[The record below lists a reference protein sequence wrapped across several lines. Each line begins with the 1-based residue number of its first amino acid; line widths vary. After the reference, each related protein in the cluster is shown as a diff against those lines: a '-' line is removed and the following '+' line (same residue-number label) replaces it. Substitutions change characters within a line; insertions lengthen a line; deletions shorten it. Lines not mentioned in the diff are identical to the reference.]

1 MKYVIVSGSFKDV
14 FDPIEACDMIEE
26 AISSNDEIIKIP
38 FCDGGE
44 YTLEVLQN
52 AKKFD
57 TVYVEGILNPYLKPK
72 RARYLTTGKQAHII
86 SSEILRLYPDEDE
99 KKNPLELT
107 DYGYG
112 QLIKH
117 AICSG
122 YKEIYLYIGGT
133 STVCGGIGCAQA
145 LGIDFYNKEGSLMKA
160 PIMGKDLIDIGHFEV
175 RDVACKDLEIHII
188 ADGDAKLYEM
198 QGITK
203 LKIGKIYNSQ
213 SDVIVKKIE
222 EGIKNITKIC
232 SVNENQSFSGAAGA
246 LLIGIELCFE
256 PDYTLGGKFFSEMFQ
271 ITDAIR
277 NCDCVLTGEGR
288 YDNTA
293 CGKAPAFVA
302 GIAKQL
308 HKQVILVC
316 GQIDTKICMDEAGGI
331 IKADKKNAL
340 LDNGIDMILTCQFFY
355 DQFPPKGAYE
365 ENVQYYKENTVK
377 IIKKLFQ
384 RVKSEIVA

>member
-1 MKYVIVSGSFKDV
+1 MKYAIVSGSFKDV
-14 FDPIEACDMIEE
+14 FDPIEACDIVEE
-26 AISSNDEIIKIP
+26 AISSDDEIIKIP

-52 AKKFD
+52 TKKFE
-57 TVYVEGILNPYLKPK
+57 TVYVEDVLNPYLKLK
-72 RARYLTTGKQAHII
+72 RARYLTIGNQAHII

-99 KKNPLELT
+99 MKNPLELT

-117 AICSG
+117 AIYSG
-122 YKEIYLYIGGT
+122 YKEIYLYLGGT

-145 LGIDFYNKEGSLMKA
+145 LGVNFYDKKGILMKM
-160 PIMGKDLIDIGHFEV
+160 PIKGKELIDIGYFELK
-175 RDVACKDLEIHII
+175 DVIYKDLEIHII

-203 LKIGKIYNSQ
+203 LKIGQIYNSQ
-213 SDVIVKKIE
+213 SDVIVRKIE
-222 EGIKNITKIC
+222 EGIKNIAEIC
-232 SVNENQSFSGAAGA
+232 GVNKNKPFSGAAGA
-246 LLIGIELCFE
+246 LLMGIEVCFE
-256 PDYTLGGKFFSEMFQ
+256 PDYTLGSKYFSELFQ
-271 ITDAIR
+271 IKNAIK

-302 GIAKQL
+302 EIAKQL

-316 GQIDTKICMDEAGGI
+316 GQIDTKICTGESSGI
-331 IKADKKNAL
+331 IRADKENAL
-340 LDNGIDMILTCQFFY
+340 LENGIDMIITCQFFY
-355 DQFPPKGAYE
+355 DQFPPKGTYKE
-365 ENVQYYKENTVK
+365 KIKYYKKNTVNV
-377 IIKKLFQ
+377 IKELFQ
-384 RVKSEIVA
+384 QVRPEIVA